1 MRKFRVL
8 WVGQFLSLLG
18 SGLSSFALGVWI
30 YERTGSATQY
40 AMIFLIAFVPGIVM
54 SPMAG
59 TVADRFSRRAILFCC
74 DGAGIACMVALA
86 SLYSAGVLRPWQIY
100 ITTAV
105 YSIMAAFQIPA
116 FASSIPLLV
125 PKKDIGRANGL
136 MMLAQSSS
144 VIAPVLAGFL
154 LTEITLKGV
163 IIVDAA
169 SFLANSAALLLVPI
183 PRPHQSAADA
193 LANDTMLGSWSV
205 AWQYI
210 QDHRGFT
217 SLIGYNAALTLL
229 CGFVDVLFTPVVLG
243 FASARALGLVLTV
256 GGIGMAVGSL
266 LISAAGG
273 PKRRMNGVVGFA
285 VPLGLA
291 MCAGALRPNIG
302 LIAVAAFFF
311 LFCTAIIESCMQSIW
326 QVKVEPGLQGRVLA
340 LNRMI
345 GSATQAVAFA
355 LVGPIA
361 DHWFEPLLLRGG
373 SLAGSVG
380 KVLGTGPG
388 RGMALLVGLLGVVV
402 VAIAACGYLLPSLRR
417 LEDSNPDAISEDEPA
432 EAVARQPASHEQV
445 SATRPWDGE
454 HAGHLPEPVVSRVRD
469 DS

>member
-8 WVGQFLSLLG
+8 WAGQFLSLLG
-18 SGLSSFALGVWI
+18 SGLASFALGVWI

-40 AMIFLIAFVPGIVM
+40 AMIFLIAFLPGIVI
-54 SPMAG
+54 SPVAG
-59 TVADRFSRRAILFCC
+59 TVTDRFSRRGILFAC
-74 DGAGIACMVALA
+74 DCAGIACMVALA

-105 YSIMAAFQIPA
+105 SSIMAAFQIPA

-136 MMLAQSSS
+136 MMLAQASS

-154 LTEITLKGV
+154 LREITLKGV
-163 IIVDAA
+163 IIVDAS
-169 SFLANSAALLLVPI
+169 SFLANSAALLLVRI
-183 PRPHQSAADA
+183 PRPESSAADA
-193 LANDTMLGSWSV
+193 SADGTVTGSWSV

-210 QDHRGFT
+210 REHRGFT

-243 FASARALGLVLTV
+243 FASAEALGLVLTV

-266 LISAAGG
+266 LISAWGG
-273 PKRRMNGVVGFA
+273 PKRRMNGAVGFA

-291 MCAGALRPNIG
+291 MCVGALRPDVA

-311 LFCTAIIESCMQSIW
+311 LFCTAIIESSMLSIW

-345 GSATQAVAFA
+345 GSTTQAAAFA
-355 LVGPIA
+355 LVGPVA
-361 DHWFEPLLLRGG
+361 DHWFEPLLLKGG

-380 KVLGTGPG
+380 PVLGTGAG

-402 VAIAACGYLLPSLRR
+402 IATAAAGYLLPSLRR
-417 LEDSNPDAISEDEPA
+417 VEEVNPDAISEDEPA
-432 EAVARQPASHEQV
+432 DVPEPAVAGQD
-445 SATRPWDGE
+445 RP
-454 HAGHLPEPVVSRVRD
+454 
-469 DS
+469 